1 MTKQVTLLTGLPVI
15 AVIAD
20 MRIDFG
26 GVREMAR
33 WIKDRRPGCLPD
45 DYDPDDEDAIDR
57 VVTPLALPP
66 EAVLFPHGMFRQ
78 ADNLSRSSPYEV
90 AEALD
95 HDPRALLT
103 HNELLVELAGR
114 KCYDSFGLK
123 ADRKSNAEYIAH
135 TQEGEIP
142 HRSIAYHAKM
152 SFFFA
157 GISRR
162 VSHELIRNYVG
173 ADRDEEGAPS
183 QESTR
188 YTEHHGRYVVHPRDV
203 RPSTPNDHTPDLA
216 SFEIARF
223 RELCQENYEAYLG
236 YVARQNAA
244 LPPGEPPKG
253 LARKRILEAASQ
265 RLMHAVETSF
275 VWTTNPMALTKLLV
289 ERDNPAADL
298 EFQRFARLLKYVSV
312 RRWPNLFPRWADG
325 MATLNT
331 VADVKSWFA
340 PFPAPNSIGA

>member
-1 MTKQVTLLTGLPVI
+1 MSKQVTLLTGLPTI

-20 MRIDFG
+20 MRIDWN

-33 WIKDRRPGCLPD
+33 WIKDRRPECLPEE
-45 DYDPDDEDAIDR
+45 YDPDDDDFCEG
-57 VVTPLALPP
+57 PLADPP
-66 EAVLFPHGMFRQ
+66 ELALFPHDGQRFP
-78 ADNLSRSSPYEV
+78 DLKYEPGD
-90 AEALD
+90 EEI
-95 HDPRALLT
+95 LT
-103 HNELLVELAGR
+103 SNELLVELAGR

-123 ADRKSNAEYIAH
+123 AGRKSNAEYIAH

-188 YTEHHGRYVVHPRDV
+188 YAEHHGRYVVHPRDV
-203 RPSTPNDHTPDLA
+203 LSDGTDR
-216 SFEIARF
+216 SFEIEAFQRT
-223 RELCQENYEAYLG
+223 CQHNYDEYLG
-236 YVARQNAA
+236 YIARQTDVLAIA
-244 LPPGEPPKG
+244 SRCPPTTMD
-253 LARKRILEAASQ
+253 RKRIREAASQ

-312 RRWPNLFPRWADG
+312 RRWPNLFPRWSDEIGALSTID
-325 MATLNT
+325 
-331 VADVKSWFA
+331 DVSKWFT
-340 PFPAPNSIGA
+340 PFPAPDPIDC